1 MNPYDPINPFKPM
14 NPYDPVNLYGPMNP
28 YDPMSHSPDEG
39 TFNTALDLYARDQAV
54 TTQCGPVCDA
64 LKPNSFTDNEE
75 FEYVV
80 VGAGAAGCAVAARLA
95 SAGYNV
101 LLLEA
106 GLKPSTLT
114 WIPMASQ
121 VLLGSTMDWQYQT
134 IPNNK
139 SCLSSEGEQCRFSR
153 GKTLG
158 GSTAINYM
166 MYTRGNR
173 EDYNYNIPGWTWDD
187 MEPYFMKYEGLR
199 DLDKYP
205 PSSRRYHNT
214 HGTMDIGYCNDPE
227 NDLQD
232 NIVEGLESLGFPF
245 NEDCNGKS
253 QIGVTRV
260 VTYTAN
266 GERESTMRGYLDDV
280 KDVLKVSIE
289 TQVTGVLFDENN
301 VANGVSV
308 VHNLTGKHFNV
319 RASRGVVLSAGT
331 IGTPQLL
338 MLSGIGPA
346 EHLEEHDIPVR
357 VDLPVGENMKDHVL
371 PTVFIQVKSK
381 LLKDYI
387 DLSASAVRYGV
398 NRHGPLGSI
407 GLTDTTAF
415 ANTLCYDFD
424 ARKLNKT
431 DPECE
436 FPTLQLINAYVPRGA
451 IPLAA
456 PVFQRSTLF
465 NDNVIDQISKV
476 SAEYGI
482 IVVNPIVLAPKSH
495 GWVRL
500 NSADP
505 LDSPAIYPNYLDED
519 DDVEEMLRSITILEH
534 LVETPAYQDVGAKIV
549 HLSLPGCPEYDA
561 SNSEAYWECY
571 VRHLTFS
578 VYHATGTCSLGS
590 VLDADMAVRGV
601 QGLHVADLSALP
613 RIPRGNTAAA
623 AIALG
628 ERLSDILINKK
639 SNRQHGHHDIDR
651 RAQDYSYED

>member
-1 MNPYDPINPFKPM
+1 MAAGSILCVVLWLCAQAQADFLPLVGDVLQDLEKMVAGVVELPIGYHPK
-14 NPYDPVNLYGPMNP
+14 D
-28 YDPMSHSPDEG
+28 D
-39 TFNTALDLYARDQAV
+39 
-54 TTQCGPVCDA
+54 
-64 LKPNSFTDNEE
+64 EE

-95 SAGYNV
+95 RAGHNV

-106 GLKPSTLT
+106 GLAPSPLT

-121 VLLGSTMDWQYQT
+121 VLLGSTMDWQYIT

-173 EDYNYNIPGWTWDD
+173 DDFNYNLPGWTWDD
-187 MEPYFMKYEGLR
+187 LEPYFLKYEGLR
-199 DLDKYP
+199 DLDNYLA
-205 PSSRRYHNT
+205 SSRQYHNT
-214 HGTMDIGYCNDPE
+214 YGTMNIGYCNDPE
-227 NDLQD
+227 NDLQYR
-232 NIVEGLESLGFPF
+232 IVDGLETLGFPF
-245 NEDCNGKS
+245 NTDCNGKS

-266 GERESTMRGYLDDV
+266 GERESTYRGYLDDV

-289 TQVTGVLFDENN
+289 TQVTGILFDKNI
-301 VANGVSV
+301 VASGVSV
-308 VHNLTGKHFNV
+308 VHNVTGKYFNV

-346 EHLEEHDIPVR
+346 KHLKEHEIPVR
-357 VDLPVGENMKDHVL
+357 VDLPVGENMRDHVL
-371 PTVFIQVKSK
+371 PTVFVQVDSK

-387 DLSASAVRYGV
+387 DLGASAVRYSV
-398 NRHGPLGSI
+398 NRNGPLGSI

-415 ANTLCYDFD
+415 ANTLCYDVD
-424 ARKLNKT
+424 ARQLNNT

-436 FPTLQLINAYVPRGA
+436 LPTLQLINAFVPRGA
-451 IPLAA
+451 ISLAA

-465 NDNVIDQISKV
+465 NDNVIQQISKV
-476 SAEYGI
+476 NAKYGMM
-482 IVVNPIVLAPKSH
+482 VVNPVVLDPTSR

-505 LDSPAIYPNYLDED
+505 LDAPAIYPNYLDDD

-534 LVETPAYQDVGAKIV
+534 LVETPAYKDVGAKIV

-561 SNSEAYWECY
+561 TNSRAYWSCY

-590 VLDADMAVRGV
+590 VLDEHMAVQGV
-601 QGLHVADLSALP
+601 EGLHVADLSALP

-628 ERLSDILINKK
+628 ERLADILLKKK
-639 SNRQHGHHDIDR
+639 SDVHNGRSNSK
-651 RAQDYSYED
+651 AQEPAKFLHF